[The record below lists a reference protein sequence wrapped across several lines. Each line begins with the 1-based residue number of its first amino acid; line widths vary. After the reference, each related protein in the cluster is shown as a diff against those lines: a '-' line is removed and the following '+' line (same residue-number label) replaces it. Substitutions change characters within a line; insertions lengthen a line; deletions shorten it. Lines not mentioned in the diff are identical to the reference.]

1 MTNISPSLD
10 RQAWTITISNE
21 NKLLAYFNFEWDAI
35 IVILFQLQNI
45 LCMNRIKISRKS
57 CPMHKCHMSHFVL
70 PVFFSPSAQE
80 SRAGCAKASLF
91 LFRESAFPLKPT
103 LLSLHAAVY
112 WSKQNDSQDGHT
124 EVSCDW
130 LRWYSTESK
139 SPSKI
144 TILKCFVLCFAVCFF
159 FFCLNMMHCTSTV
172 QTPPPPSPPHLLRS
186 RCGPL
191 HPQVGSQGCVEQ
203 KGVENLFLS
212 LQWERENE
220 TEREHKSIHH
230 GSFHPSL
237 CAQTQA
243 AAMLIGKREERGGVG
258 STDQGSAAISLCI
271 DQWPGA
277 VSGSSPSSPLHLP
290 WCPPPTH
297 FSPYQSSR
305 TCRQRCPPL
314 ALHCQ
319 RMMQQRHRRW
329 PPPCTEGGG
338 VTGAK

>member
-1 MTNISPSLD
+1 
-10 RQAWTITISNE
+10 
-21 NKLLAYFNFEWDAI
+21 
-35 IVILFQLQNI
+35 
-45 LCMNRIKISRKS
+45 
-57 CPMHKCHMSHFVL
+57 MHECHMCHFCTSC
-70 PVFFSPSAQE
+70 FSQPFYT
-80 SRAGCAKASLF
+80 RA
-91 LFRESAFPLKPT
+91 
-103 LLSLHAAVY
+103 LS
-112 WSKQNDSQDGHT
+112 
-124 EVSCDW
+124 W
-130 LRWYSTESK
+130 LRQSIAVSIQRICV
-139 SPSKI
+139 SPQTNTPLPPCCCLLVEAEWLTGWSRRGVMWLVEM
-144 TILKCFVLCFAVCFF
+144 ILHREQIAIQDNNIVVFCFMFCCLFF
-159 FFCLNMMHCTSTV
+159 FCCCCLNMMHCTSIV
-172 QTPPPPSPPHLLRS
+172 QTPPPSS
-186 RCGPL
+186 RCGRP
-191 HPQVGSQGCVEQ
+191 HPQVGSQGRVEQ
-203 KGVENLFLS
+203 NEVESLFLS

-243 AAMLIGKREERGGVG
+243 AAMLNGKREERGGVG